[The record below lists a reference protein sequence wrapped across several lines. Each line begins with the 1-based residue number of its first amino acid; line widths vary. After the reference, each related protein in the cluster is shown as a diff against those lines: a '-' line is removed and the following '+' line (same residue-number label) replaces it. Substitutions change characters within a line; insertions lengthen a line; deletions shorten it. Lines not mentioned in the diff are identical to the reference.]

1 MKNSTI
7 LLITFLLFTSC
18 ASLEDAGKV
27 LRNEKVRTTDE
38 FLVKKRSPLVL
49 PPDYEKMPAPESKI
63 SKEISEEERIKKILK
78 APESKETTE
87 KKKSSSLEESLLKSI
102 RK

>member
-1 MKNSTI
+1 MNNIK
-7 LLITFLLFTSC
+7 LLIILSFFLVSC
-18 ASLEDAGKV
+18 SSFKEAGKV
-27 LRNEKVRTTDE
+27 LRNEKIKTTDE
-38 FLVKKRSPLVL
+38 FLVEKRDPLVF

-78 APESKETTE
+78 APESKETTD